1 MDWQEVLCLSSGRTG
16 GPCAL
21 SCAAA
26 GQGWVFDP
34 CGARH
39 ASRMRGVV
47 PPESSTATIPVVN
60 IFPLPGKRNCC
71 VYLNFLSRDTLID
84 SYPASSL
91 VSRLPAMLFLGGGM
105 AGMAGLFV
113 LQDYHMGLVSPRPCT

>member
-1 MDWQEVLCLSSGRTG
+1 MDWQEVLCLSSGCTG
-16 GPCAL
+16 GPRAL

-26 GQGWVFDP
+26 GKAGFSIPAALV
-34 CGARH
+34 
-39 ASRMRGVV
+39 MLRGVV
-47 PPESSTATIPVVN
+47 PLESSTATIPVVN
-60 IFPLPGKRNCC
+60 IFPLTGKRNCW

-113 LQDYHMGLVSPRPCT
+113 LQHYYMSLVSPRPCT